1 MAVRLGGDKMLC
13 RGDESPFQTAQLGLI
28 LFTHPDKS
36 CRESTEPSLALSLR
50 LVMKMCLAPVFK
62 RSWLGEEDSPWTLC
76 FSWESEAR

>member
-36 CRESTEPSLALSLR
+36 CWESTEPSLALSP
-50 LVMKMCLAPVFK
+50 AGYENVF
-62 RSWLGEEDSPWTLC
+62 SASL
-76 FSWESEAR
+76 

>member
-36 CRESTEPSLALSLR
+36 CRESTEPSLVLSP
-50 LVMKMCLAPVFK
+50 AGYENVF
-62 RSWLGEEDSPWTLC
+62 SASL
-76 FSWESEAR
+76 